1 MEARCHRRCD
11 TTWPQQLCQTSL
23 LNLVDSLYFSGSRT
37 LLYSTL
43 WIAHSCMILRA
54 ALDAGS
60 GIASGEN
67 ITRRRLKAQTFRAMS
82 ISLRASSHSWQKK
95 KALDEKGIER
105 EGLLLLGHTAMS
117 LAHRQPV
124 ELQHVPYLVRGSG
137 LQHIRVSVTSVFC
150 FCLKCRNT
158 PALQKH
164 VFPLRCCNFFPP
176 ALPPQDAHITRA
188 RRQRTEEGVKN
199 LASGSCGLTG
209 NG

>member
-1 MEARCHRRCD
+1 MEARCHRGCD

-37 LLYSTL
+37 LFYSTL
-43 WIAHSCMILRA
+43 WITHSCMILRA

-82 ISLRASSHSWQKK
+82 ISLRAGSHSWQKK

-105 EGLLLLGHTAMS
+105 EGLLLGHTAMS

-176 ALPPQDAHITRA
+176 CLATPRRA
-188 RRQRTEEGVKN
+188 YHTSKEAENRRRGEKTC
-199 LASGSCGLTG
+199 L
-209 NG
+209 